1 MDRRSALQRVALLMG
16 GTVVGAEL
24 FLSGGCK
31 TAPKGVADLF
41 SEDSISLFSEIAE
54 TILPATATPGAK
66 AAGVGEFIPV
76 MVRDCYS
83 PEEQKA
89 VLDGLLDMD
98 KRCNETY
105 KKGFMDMT
113 AEQRTEFLTVLDKEQ
128 REYQKTVVEP
138 KLKEI
143 RDAKMSGSAAGQP
156 NKDNNAAATA
166 TTAEPADPVPHYFRM
181 IKQHTMLGFFTSKV
195 GATEVLRYVEVPGK
209 YEGCI
214 DYKKGDRAW
223 AT

>member
-1 MDRRSALQRVALLMG
+1 MDRRTALQRVALLMG

-31 TAPKGVADLF
+31 TAPAGVSDLF
-41 SEDSISLFSEIAE
+41 SAENVNLFGEIAD

-76 MVRDCYS
+76 MIRDCYT
-83 PEEQKA
+83 PAEQQA
-89 VLDGLLDMD
+89 VIDGLADMD
-98 KRCNETY
+98 KRCREKYSNSFV
-105 KKGFMDMT
+105 KMT
-113 AEQRTEFLTVLDKEQ
+113 AEQRTEFLNELDKEQ
-128 REYQKTVVEP
+128 RTYQKDVVDKQREANKASLAAQPNAKPAEPTPQVVE
-138 KLKEI
+138 
-143 RDAKMSGSAAGQP
+143 
-156 NKDNNAAATA
+156 
-166 TTAEPADPVPHYFRM
+166 HYFRM
-181 IKQHTMLGFFTSKV
+181 LKATSLLGFFTSEK
-195 GATEVLRYVEVPGK
+195 GCTEVLRYSAVPGK